1 MLRHLALIT
10 KLVGWVFTT
19 QRRKQQMKQILVE
32 VISPGKITSSVKEEK
47 DERLSTS
54 QCYPWGSAA

>member
-1 MLRHLALIT
+1 MPRHLALIT

-47 DERLSTS
+47 DERLSAS
-54 QCYPWGSAA
+54 